1 VGPSRTRRRLWD
13 AADAF
18 QFVWQPL
25 SGDGEIVARVAGV
38 QYTKAWTKAGVMIR
52 ESLDPGSPHAFMIV
66 SAGKGYAFQ
75 RRVVS
80 GGLSDHTPAGTGTA
94 PHWVKLTRSGDL
106 FSAFHSADGVTWTL
120 AGSEIIPM
128 GRAVMAGL
136 AVSSHTSTAASQ
148 AVFESVR
155 IR

>member
-1 VGPSRTRRRLWD
+1 MRVAGAGADVWD

-25 SGDGEIVARVAGV
+25 SGDGEIVARVASV
-38 QYTKAWTKAGVMIR
+38 QGTKAWTKAGVMIR

-75 RRVVS
+75 RRVAS
-80 GGLSDHTPAGTGTA
+80 GGPSDHTSGGTGTA
-94 PHWVKLTRSGDL
+94 PRWVRLTRSGDL
-106 FSAFHSADGVTWTL
+106 LSAFHSADGVTWTL
-120 AGSEIIPM
+120 VGSENIPM
-128 GRAVMAGL
+128 GRAVLAGL
-136 AVSSHTSTAASQ
+136 AVSSHTSNAASQ
-148 AVFESVR
+148 AVFDSVR